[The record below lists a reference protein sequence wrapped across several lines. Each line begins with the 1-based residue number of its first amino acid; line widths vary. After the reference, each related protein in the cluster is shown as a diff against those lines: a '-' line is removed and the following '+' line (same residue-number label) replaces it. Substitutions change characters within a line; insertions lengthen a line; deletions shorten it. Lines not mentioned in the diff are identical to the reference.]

1 MPITTKVVSSHPA
14 HGAMYS
20 MQYYV
25 MKFVSDLLK
34 VALNT
39 IFVFDTFII
48 ATRPNVAVQ
57 NPDMYYYLT
66 IETQTMGF
74 WKP

>member
-1 MPITTKVVSSHPA
+1 MPIATKVVSSHPA
-14 HGAMYS
+14 HGVVYS
-20 MQYYV
+20 IQHYV
-25 MKFVSDLLK
+25 RKCVSDLLK

-39 IFVFDTFII
+39 ISVFDTFII